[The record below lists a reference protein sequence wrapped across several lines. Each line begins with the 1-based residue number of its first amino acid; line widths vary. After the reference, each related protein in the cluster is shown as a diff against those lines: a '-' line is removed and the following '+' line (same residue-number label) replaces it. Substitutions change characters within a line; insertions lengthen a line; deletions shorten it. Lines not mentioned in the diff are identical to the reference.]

1 MNKPARIVAAAA
13 AAALLL
19 TGCSAP
25 PSAASVVGGE
35 RISDREVRD
44 AGTAIATVTGADAA
58 TSVRQAAFDLTLGE
72 ASRQISVRTGVA
84 VSDAARQSVIDADPA
99 FRQVADLP
107 EGAAWAA
114 ARSSTYALVEQMGN
128 DRFVQ
133 ELSKTPITFN
143 PRYGAWDAQQLGL
156 TSSALST
163 AVQTQR

>member
-13 AAALLL
+13 VAAIAL

-25 PSAASVVGGE
+25 PNAASVVGGE
-35 RISDREVRD
+35 RISDREARE
-44 AGTAIATVTGADAA
+44 AGGAIAAVTGADAA

-72 ASRQISVRTGVA
+72 ASRQIAVRSGVT
-84 VSDAARQSVIDADPA
+84 VSDAARQAVIDADPA
-99 FRQVADLP
+99 FQQVASLP
-107 EGAAWAA
+107 EGASWAE
-114 ARSSTYALVEQMGN
+114 ARSTTYALVEQLGN

-163 AVQTQR
+163 AVQAQR